1 METHPPVQRRLISDP
16 EAATYLG
23 VSLSFLRQGRMEGRR
38 ANRSPGPPF
47 VKLGTAIRYDLQDLD
62 AWIAANK
69 SEVAPG
75 APPAPPRQARKS
87 A

>member
-1 METHPPVQRRLISDP
+1 MEIQPIKRRLLTDP

-47 VKLGTAIRYDLQDLD
+47 IKLGKAIRYDIQDLD
-62 AWIAANK
+62 AWLAANRR
-69 SEVAPG
+69 EVA
-75 APPAPPRQARKS
+75 
-87 A
+87 

>member
-1 METHPPVQRRLISDP
+1 MKNQPVTRRLLTDP

-47 VKLGTAIRYDLQDLD
+47 IKMGKAIRYDLQDLD
-62 AWIAANK
+62 SWLAANRR
-69 SEVAPG
+69 EVAG
-75 APPAPPRQARKS
+75 
-87 A
+87 